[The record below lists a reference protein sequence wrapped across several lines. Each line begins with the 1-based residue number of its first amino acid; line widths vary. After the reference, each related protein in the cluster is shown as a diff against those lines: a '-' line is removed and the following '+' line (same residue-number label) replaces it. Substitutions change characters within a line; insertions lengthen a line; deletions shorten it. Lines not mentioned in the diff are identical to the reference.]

1 METHP
6 DTRLPLVIDSRELAR
21 TAGRLEG
28 SFEIARVE
36 RLASLLASP
45 AGRLAWQ
52 ARGERRER
60 VDGHDDFLHLEV
72 SATPVLSCVRCLGE
86 VAVPLQLARS
96 FRLVASEAQAASE
109 DADEA
114 EFDVLAGGARF
125 DLGELVEDEAI
136 MALPAVARHED
147 CNLPGPAGQAAT
159 AAELPPDEGDR
170 IRPFAGLAALKKTGH

>member
-1 METHP
+1 METRP
-6 DTRLPLVIDSRELAR
+6 DSDTRLPLLVDSRELAR
-21 TAGRLEG
+21 TAARLEG
-28 SFEIARVE
+28 SFEIARLE

-45 AGRLAWQ
+45 AGRLAWR

-60 VDGHDDFLHLEV
+60 ADGHNDFLHLELA
-72 SATPVLSCVRCLGE
+72 ATPILACVRCLGE

-109 DADEA
+109 DADET
-114 EFDVLAGGARF
+114 ELDVLAGGARF

-136 MALPAVARHED
+136 MALPAIARHED
-147 CNLPGPAGQAAT
+147 CTLPGQAGQGI
-159 AAELPPDEGDR
+159 AEMPADEGDR